1 MGLGGP
7 VAGKSQLLVNL
18 LDCPGS
24 LSPSGTWSQD
34 SAWLASLGPLLPG
47 YSCLRA
53 YQVRLSQVGQEGM
66 RVFGAVGGDSR
77 G

>member
-7 VAGKSQLLVNL
+7 VAGKSQLLVNQ
-18 LDCPGS
+18 LDCAGS
-24 LSPSGTWSQD
+24 LSPGTWPQD
-34 SAWLASLGPLLPG
+34 PAWLASLGPLLPG
-47 YSCLRA
+47 YGCLRA
-53 YQVRLSQVGQEGM
+53 FQVRPSQVGQEGM